1 MSQISRGGGAKIAG
15 GGAGL
20 IQVLFLLVLNTY
32 ELPVVM
38 LTRTE
43 KGARYVRLV
52 RLLFGLF
59 FGSLAFSGFD
69 ALARRLGMRS
79 TLDLAEQTGK
89 NVSLYSVLTV
99 LALGAY
105 LVGLVQRWRR
115 EQRRELVHSQFVG
128 FPRFLSQRYR
138 SYLIESGAVAA
149 VGAILFATRLSP
161 PFGIYLWSVAAAM
174 LWQFAWLL
182 LKRRSLVLDLRD
194 SDIFNEN
201 LRHIDPISNESST
214 ANQEL
219 SVPREELMRVF
230 RVL

>member
-1 MSQISRGGGAKIAG
+1 MSQTSRGGRPQIVG

-20 IQVLFLLVLNTY
+20 VQVLFLLVVNTY

-43 KGARYVRLV
+43 KGARYARLV

-59 FGSLAFSGFD
+59 FGAWAFAGFE
-69 ALARRLGMRS
+69 ALARHLGLRS
-79 TLDLAEQTGK
+79 TLDLARLTRK
-89 NVSLYSVLTV
+89 NVSLYSVLTI

-105 LVGLVQRWRR
+105 VAGLVQRWRR

-128 FPRFLSQRYR
+128 FPRFLPPRYH
-138 SYLIESGAVAA
+138 SYLIEPGAVAT
-149 VGAILFATRLSP
+149 VGAILFVARFSP
-161 PFGIYLWSVAAAM
+161 PFGMYLWSVAAAM

-194 SDIFNEN
+194 SDIFNED
-201 LRHIDPISNESST
+201 LRHIDPVGGDPSAID
-214 ANQEL
+214 QEP
-219 SVPREELMRVF
+219 SASREELMRMF
-230 RVL
+230 RAE